1 VRIRDATKRSSDAA
15 RGWNPSAKEDED
27 GLVVLLQLMRM
38 STCTGSGVERSIMA
52 CAQEIERPGLIT
64 DQSSRRPSAAE
75 RQCRQTWVMAI
86 QFGRL
91 EGGDDDGGW
100 W

>member
-1 VRIRDATKRSSDAA
+1 
-15 RGWNPSAKEDED
+15 
-27 GLVVLLQLMRM
+27 
-38 STCTGSGVERSIMA
+38 MA
-52 CAQEIERPGLIT
+52 CAQEMERPGLIT

-75 RQCRQTWVMAI
+75 RQCRQTYVMAI

-91 EGGDDDGGW
+91 EGGGGDDGDDDDGW